1 MQYSENLETLWELC
15 DVEENPALL
24 HTFAKNIT
32 KYGLVKKSR
41 NLYYYKNFLTMDIE
55 SSKIKN
61 GIDRK
66 TGKPHYESFAYSI
79 ALHNG
84 DDTMLFRTWYEYNKF
99 MVWLTELLYKSE
111 RYRLVTYIHNLP
123 YEFQFMR
130 NFMEINRV
138 FATQPRKVVKCTGNN
153 IEYRCSY
160 KLTNMGLDRFLKSIP
175 PDRIKHYKQSGQ
187 QFNYNILRTPRTPL
201 KPFELQYIYN
211 DVAGLHEGIEYLLES
226 ENDTIATI
234 PLTSTGYVR
243 RHLREIVNTPHN
255 HEIFIQNQLNQHQ
268 YGLLRD
274 ARRGGNCHCS
284 PIHAMQIIE
293 GMKSLDMSSAYP
305 ATMVQ
310 KKFPM
315 RPFKPIRNPEE
326 FEKYVYEGKYACLID
341 VTFYNIQ
348 IKTLRTIP
356 YLARSICTQIDNI
369 SSDNGRI
376 LRGDKVSIVLTDI
389 DYKIIRS
396 QYDFDKVECNE
407 CQCSRYDYLPDELR
421 DELLKMYF
429 DKTTLKDKDY
439 YYYMKQKN
447 KFNSTFGCMLTDICQ
462 DNVEYNQNNPTKP
475 FKKVKDM
482 PYSSKLSKYYNSK
495 NSFLS
500 YQHGIWVTA
509 WCRYRLQKAIDLLGE
524 YMVYCDTDSVKY
536 IDSLANQNLREKLN
550 EEILQD
556 IKDCGKNCTVE
567 YKGKYY
573 TLGLWED
580 DGDYVQFKSLGA
592 KKYCYT
598 TADEQIHITVSGLSK
613 TKAEKWFS
621 EHGGIEKFAPGTIIP
636 PECSGRTTSAYNDRI
651 SPIDL
656 QVGDETITVGSN
668 IVIQDT
674 TYEFGITDEYSK
686 LITSIGDGGIL

>member
-1 MQYSENLETLWELC
+1 MLYSENSEILWEFS
-15 DVEENPALL
+15 DIEQNPTIL
-24 HTFAKNIT
+24 HTYAKNIT
-32 KYGLVKKSR
+32 NYGLVKKSR
-41 NLYYYKNFLTMDIE
+41 NSYYYKQFVTMDIE
-55 SSKIKN
+55 TSKIRN

-66 TGKPHYESFAYSI
+66 TGKPHYEAFPYAI
-79 ALHNG
+79 AQYNG
-84 DDTMLFRTWYEYNKF
+84 IDCMLFRTWNEYNKF
-99 MVWLTELLYKSE
+99 MIWLTELIYKSE
-111 RYRLVTYIHNLP
+111 KYRLVTYVHNLP

-130 NFMEINRV
+130 SFMEIDRV
-138 FATQPRKVVKCTGNN
+138 FATHPRKVVKCTGNN
-153 IEYRCSY
+153 VEYRCSY
-160 KLTNMGLDRFLKSIP
+160 KLTNMSLDRFIKSIP
-175 PDRIKHYKQSGQ
+175 PERVQHYKQSGEE
-187 QFNYNILRTPRTPL
+187 FDYSVVRTPRTPL
-201 KPFELQYIYN
+201 NPFQLQYIYN
-211 DVAGLHEGIEYLLES
+211 DVAGLHEALEYQLES
-226 ENDTIATI
+226 EGDDIASV

-243 RHLREIVNTPHN
+243 RHLRKIVNTPHN
-255 HEIFIQNQLNQHQ
+255 HEIFMQNQLSQHQ
-268 YGLLRD
+268 YGLLRE

-284 PIHAMQIIE
+284 PIHSMQIIPN
-293 GMKSLDMSSAYP
+293 MKSLDMSSAYP

-315 RPFKPIRNPEE
+315 RPFKPIRYPEK
-326 FEKYVYEGKYACLID
+326 FEKFVDEGKYACLID
-341 VTFYNIQ
+341 VTFYNIE

-356 YLARSICTQIDNI
+356 YLARSICTQIENI
-369 SSDNGRI
+369 TSDNGRI
-376 LRGDKVSIVLTDI
+376 LKGDKVSIVLTDI

-396 QYDFDKVECNE
+396 QYEFARVECNE
-407 CQCSRYDYLPDELR
+407 CLCSKYDYLPDELR

-462 DNVEYNQNNPTKP
+462 DNVIYDQNNPTKP

-482 PYSSKLSKYYNSK
+482 PYASKLSKYYNSK

-536 IDSLANQNLREKLN
+536 IDSLVNQTVKEKLN

-556 IKDCGKNCTVE
+556 IKDCGKNCTVK
-567 YKGKYY
+567 YKNKYY

-580 DGDYVQFKSLGA
+580 DGDYVLFKSLGA

-598 TADEQIHITVSGLSK
+598 TDDGKIHITVSGLSK

-621 EHGGIEKFAPGTIIP
+621 EHGGIAKFTPGTVIP
-636 PECSGRTTSAYNDRI
+636 TEWSGRTTSAYNDRI
-651 SPIDL
+651 NLIDL
-656 QVGDETITVGSN
+656 QIGDEVITVGSN